1 MTNDLAAIWAN
12 EGQMPRPMLQSPSE
26 GRLVSCSLPAPG
38 ISAAKF
44 LQLAEG
50 QERFFWQSGRNQPL
64 FAGFGVAGQL
74 MAWGAGRFQDIE
86 RKTRALFQ
94 EALQLADQPDLA
106 APRLFGGFS
115 FSDDFTPDNAWAVF
129 HPAHF
134 FLPHYQFAQSGEHS
148 WLTINAFALDEEDID
163 GVHAQLQSALVARR
177 EKLQEAEGSI
187 PDPLLYQ
194 SAVRPSYPMSY
205 QNWECAINKAVAVID
220 NTDLDKVVLSRVCE
234 LRSKERIDVL
244 RALSY
249 LNQNY
254 EECTRF
260 LFEPRPYHAF
270 YGATPEL
277 LIQTSGH
284 HFKTMALAGS
294 MPRGDNPGQDVA
306 KIRKLLNSDK
316 DRHEHALVVDSIKRR
331 MGVYASELDFP
342 EDPQIY
348 TLNYIHHLLTP
359 IQGYLKQRAGVL
371 PLVEA
376 LHPTPALGGSPRDL
390 ALEFIRQAEPVPRGW
405 YAGPVGW
412 IDAHMD
418 GEFAVGIR
426 SAVAQDRRVWLYAG
440 AGIVAES
447 DPQKEWLETSLKFQ
461 PMFRALGLSGIE
473 KNINSEAILE
483 QPES

>member
-1 MTNDLAAIWAN
+1 MMNDLAAIWAN
-12 EGQMPRPMLQSPSE
+12 EGQIPRPMLQSPAE

-38 ISAAKF
+38 ISAAAF

-50 QERFFWQSGRNQPL
+50 QERFFWQNGHNQAL
-64 FAGFGVAGQL
+64 FAGFGIASQF

-86 RKTRALFQ
+86 RKSSALFQ
-94 EALQLADQPDLA
+94 EAVRLADQPDLA

-115 FSDDFTPDNAWAVF
+115 FRDDFTPDNAWAVF

-134 FLPHYQFAQSGEHS
+134 ILPHYQFAQSGEHS
-148 WLTINAFALDEEDID
+148 WLTINALVLDEEDSD
-163 GVHAQLQSALVARR
+163 GVHAQLRSALAARR
-177 EKLQEAEGSI
+177 AALQKVEASF
-187 PDPLLYQ
+187 PDPPLNQ
-194 SAVRPSYPMSY
+194 SPVRPTYPMSY
-205 QNWECAINKAVAVID
+205 QNWECAISKAIAAID

-284 HFKTMALAGS
+284 HFSTMALAGS
-294 MPRGDNPGQDVA
+294 MPRGANPREDA
-306 KIRKLLNSDK
+306 AMIRDLLNSDK
-316 DRHEHALVVDSIKRR
+316 DRHEHALVVESIGRR
-331 MGVYASELDFP
+331 LRNFASELNIP
-342 EDPQIY
+342 ENPQIY
-348 TLNYIHHLLTP
+348 TLNYIHHLLSP
-359 IQGYLKQRAGVL
+359 IQGCLKQRVGVL

-447 DPQKEWLETSLKFQ
+447 DPKKEWLETSLKFQ
-461 PMFRALGLSGIE
+461 PMFRALGLSGTVYDT
-473 KNINSEAILE
+473 NSEAIS
-483 QPES
+483 ESP